1 MIECRSAGLVVRHML
16 LLCGVFC
23 LQGCN
28 PAPQSTQPSQQQETQ
43 LESPAPQ
50 VLARVDGEAITEAE
64 LDVAMARTFDA
75 TDTQLAD
82 GPELRKKML
91 ESLVASRAMK
101 KALARELD
109 AETKTRFQLMAQAYE
124 EELYVREYLKAH
136 IQPVPVTEQQ
146 VEAYYHKH
154 PELFG
159 ATTLREFEWL
169 QSPDALTETAR
180 ASLLAAVPTLRQAAS
195 WKDAN
200 LHDSGMLLRRGRSDE
215 AALPDEIRGALLQL
229 ASGETSE
236 LISGSGRY
244 SLVRVTRVMTTPA
257 RPLAEVSGDIRQR
270 LAPMAVKDAI
280 RKSSEQAQ
288 SQFKIEWTSPQG

>member
-1 MIECRSAGLVVRHML
+1 MMESRSAGQCVQQLL
-16 LLCGVFC
+16 LLCGLLW

-28 PAPQSTQPSQQQETQ
+28 PVPQPMQQSVQQEI
-43 LESPAPQ
+43 PAPQ
-50 VLARVDGEAITEAE
+50 VLVRVDGEAITDAE
-64 LDVAMARTFDA
+64 LEVAMNRTFDS

-82 GPELRKKML
+82 GTELRKKML

-109 AETKTRFQLMAQAYE
+109 AETKNRFQLMAQAYE

-146 VEAYYHKH
+146 IEAYYHKH

-169 QSPDALTETAR
+169 QSADGLNEADR
-180 ASLLAAVPTLRQAAS
+180 DSLLAAVPNLRQTAS
-195 WKDAN
+195 WTDAN
-200 LHDSGMLLRRGRSDE
+200 ARDVGMSLRRGRSDE
-215 AALPDEIRGALLQL
+215 SALPDEIRSALVQL
-229 ASGETSE
+229 ATGETSA
-236 LISGSGRY
+236 LVSGSGRY
-244 SLVRVTRVMTTPA
+244 SLVRVTRVLTTPA

-280 RKSSEQAQ
+280 RKSSEQAR
-288 SQFKIEWTSPQG
+288 SQFKIEWISPQG

>member
-1 MIECRSAGLVVRHML
+1 MMESRSAGQCVQQLL
-16 LLCGVFC
+16 LLCGLLW

-28 PAPQSTQPSQQQETQ
+28 PSPQPTQQSVQQEI
-43 LESPAPQ
+43 PAPQ
-50 VLARVDGEAITEAE
+50 VLVRVDGEAITDAE
-64 LDVAMARTFDA
+64 LEVAMNRTFDS

-82 GPELRKKML
+82 GTELRKKML

-109 AETKTRFQLMAQAYE
+109 AETKNRFQLMAQAYE

-146 VEAYYHKH
+146 IEAYYHKH

-169 QSPDALTETAR
+169 QSADELNEADR
-180 ASLLAAVPTLRQAAS
+180 DSLLAAVPKLRQTAN
-195 WKDAN
+195 WRDAN
-200 LHDSGMLLRRGRSDE
+200 LRDFGMSLRRGRSDE
-215 AALPDEIRGALLQL
+215 SALPDEIRSALVQL
-229 ASGETSE
+229 ATGETSA
-236 LISGSGRY
+236 LVSGSGRY
-244 SLVRVTRVMTTPA
+244 SLVRVTRVLTTPA

-288 SQFKIEWTSPQG
+288 SQFKIEWVSPQG